1 MWIYI
6 IAAVVLLILII
17 IWVVYNRLVAAHNI
31 VREAYSG
38 IDVQLKKRFEL
49 IPSLVKAVKGYNTH
63 EAETLNDI
71 VKNRNPSGSKVEEMV
86 ENDAKVTQQLRHFKV
101 QIEDYP
107 DLKSNTQFLKLMDNL
122 STVEN
127 ELAMSRRYYNGATRD
142 FNTKIGVFP
151 AILFVKML
159 GFKEARFYEIDEDE
173 KELQPVNLN
182 S

>member
-6 IAAVVLLILII
+6 ITAVVLFILII
-17 IWVVYNRLVAAHNI
+17 TWVVYNRLVAAHNI
-31 VREAYSG
+31 VQEAYSG

-63 EAETLNDI
+63 EAETLNNI
-71 VKNRNPSGSKVEEMV
+71 VKNRNPSGSEVDEMV
-86 ENDAKVTQQLRHFKV
+86 ENDAKVTQQLQHFKV
-101 QIEDYP
+101 QVEDYP

-127 ELAMSRRYYNGATRD
+127 ELAMSRRYYNGASRD

-151 AILFVKML
+151 AVLFVKMF
-159 GFKEARFYEIDEDE
+159 GFKSVPFYQIDENE
-173 KELQPVNLN
+173 KDPQPVNLN